1 MSLITV
7 KNASKVFRH
16 RKPRMVLRD
25 HIKAMVN
32 KPTQDGFFALKNVS
46 FEVREKE
53 SVALVGANGAGKS
66 TLLSLICGLAR
77 PDEGSVTVNGSI
89 APLLELSSGFHPDLT
104 GHENMFLNAALLGM
118 TEAHIRARYQSVLD
132 FSEIGEFIHEPL
144 RTYSAGM
151 VLRLAFSIAVQCDP
165 SIVVIDEVLGVGD
178 SAFQKKCHDRI
189 NGLRAEGKT
198 LLCVSH
204 SAAMVSKFCDRAIWL
219 HHGEIVRDGPTEETM
234 EAYNEFMANPH
245 STPAPVSPRQ
255 SVSGQAADAASP
267 A

>member
-1 MSLITV
+1 MSLISV

-25 HIKAMVN
+25 HIKALVAP
-32 KPTQDGFFALKNVS
+32 KPQHEGFYALKDVS
-46 FEVREKE
+46 FDVRERE

-77 PDEGSVTVNGSI
+77 PDEGSVAVHGTI

-104 GHENMFLNAALLGM
+104 GNENMFLNAALLGM

-132 FSEIGEFIHEPL
+132 FAEIGEFIHEPL

-165 SIVVIDEVLGVGD
+165 AIVVIDEVLGVGD
-178 SAFQKKCHDRI
+178 SSFQKKCHRRI
-189 NGLRAEGKT
+189 NGLREEGKT

-204 SAAMVSKFCDRAIWL
+204 SAAMVKEFCDRAIWL
-219 HHGEIVRDGPTEETM
+219 HHGEIIRDGPTAETLD
-234 EAYNEFMANPH
+234 AYGEFMANPQVQ
-245 STPAPVSPRQ
+245 PVPLRQ
-255 SVSGQAADAASP
+255 REGLGGAASATAP